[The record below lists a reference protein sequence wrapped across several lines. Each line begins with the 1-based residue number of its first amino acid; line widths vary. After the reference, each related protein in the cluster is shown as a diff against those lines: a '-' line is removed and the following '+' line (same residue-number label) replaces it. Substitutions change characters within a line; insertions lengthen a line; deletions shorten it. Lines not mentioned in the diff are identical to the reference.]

1 MDKQNIYLEEL
12 VISKLVTMLCLLS
25 QQALIYICQP
35 IWQLGKLNLC
45 VVSDRKYNKST
56 LSSWDSHH
64 TFIYFPEF
72 YQSNINGIKQV
83 WAKPCTKIVGAI
95 AKRCCILFVISI

>member
-12 VISKLVTMLCLLS
+12 VISKLLVTGCLQS
-25 QQALIYICQP
+25 QQAQIYICQP

-45 VVSDRKYNKST
+45 VIPDRKHNKTPLST
-56 LSSWDSHH
+56 PDSDH
-64 TFIYFPEF
+64 TYIYFPEF

-83 WAKPCTKIVGAI
+83 WAKPRTKIAEYQMQ
-95 AKRCCILFVISI
+95 